1 MTCSIANA
9 LSVAA
14 IEALPKHVH
23 KAHSHIYY
31 AFSQFGEKLT
41 LKATISCLVLASQML
56 LIVDLLQFL
65 AKLDEKSQVAFL
77 IDAINPLYRL
87 H

>member
-41 LKATISCLVLASQML
+41 LKATISCLVLASQIL
-56 LIVDLLQFL
+56 PV
-65 AKLDEKSQVAFL
+65 ARKHQVGVASRWGF
-77 IDAINPLYRL
+77 P
-87 H
+87 